1 MRKTLSDRMV
11 VKWIVARRGGEVKEV
26 EEVEKVNEK
35 TSGDFGLGGKMRGVW
50 QIKIGKR
57 WCDSIARPFGCVQGK
72 EENALVV
79 DWRGSPTPEGV
90 SYRVEMHE
98 WMR

>member
-1 MRKTLSDRMV
+1 MKRRVEILV
-11 VKWIVARRGGEVKEV
+11 WEVRRGGAE
-26 EEVEKVNEK
+26 
-35 TSGDFGLGGKMRGVW
+35 
-50 QIKIGKR
+50 IKIGKR
-57 WCDSIARPFGCVQGK
+57 WCDSSARPVGCVQGK

-79 DWRGSPTPEGV
+79 NWRGSLTPEGV